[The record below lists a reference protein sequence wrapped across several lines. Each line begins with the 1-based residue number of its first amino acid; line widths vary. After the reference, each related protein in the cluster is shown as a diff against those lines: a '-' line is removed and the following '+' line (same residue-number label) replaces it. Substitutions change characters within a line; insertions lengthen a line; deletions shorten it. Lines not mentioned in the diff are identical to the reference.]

1 MTVVKILFVITA
13 LIIILLHTGT
23 ALFKKKIA
31 AILSYV
37 NLCLHIAML
46 FELMALET
54 TFEFMALSF
63 MLSLLIYLFL
73 SLALSKIKGRRQ
85 ETDDV

>member
-1 MTVVKILFVITA
+1 MTVVKILFVTTA
-13 LIIILLHTGT
+13 LVIILLHAGT
-23 ALFKKKIA
+23 ALFKKKTA
-31 AILSYV
+31 KILGYV

-46 FELMALET
+46 FELMALEA

-63 MLSLLIYLFL
+63 MLSLLVYLFL
-73 SLALSKIKGRRQ
+73 SLAISKIKRRRQ

>member
-1 MTVVKILFVITA
+1 MTVVKILFIITA

-31 AILSYV
+31 EILGYV
-37 NLCLHIAML
+37 NLCFHIALL
-46 FELMALET
+46 FELMALEV

-63 MLSLLIYLFL
+63 MLSLLVYLLLSL
-73 SLALSKIKGRRQ
+73 SLAKIRARRQ